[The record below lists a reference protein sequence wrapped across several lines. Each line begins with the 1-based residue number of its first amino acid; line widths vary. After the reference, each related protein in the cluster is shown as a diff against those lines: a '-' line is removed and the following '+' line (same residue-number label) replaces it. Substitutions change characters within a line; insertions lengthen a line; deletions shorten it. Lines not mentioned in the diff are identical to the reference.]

1 MTAPDKNQK
10 YNDGRNKV
18 KAIFGAHG
26 ENAIAALEPVA
37 PDLARQIYEHAY
49 GDTYA
54 RDTLNLRD
62 RSLVTI
68 AGLTALGYPQQQLAS
83 HIRGGLNVGLDRSE
97 IVETITHMALYAG
110 FPAAVNAALTAKEVF
125 SDLDGHSQ
133 EAPQ

>member
-1 MTAPDKNQK
+1 MTAPDKYTYGRQK
-10 YNDGRNKV
+10 L
-18 KAIFGAHG
+18 KAVFGEHG
-26 ENAIAALEPVA
+26 ENAVAALEPVA

-54 RDTLNLRD
+54 RETLNLRD

-83 HIRGGLNVGLDRSE
+83 HIRGGLNVGLDRDE

-110 FPAAVNAALTAKEVF
+110 FPAAVNTALTAKDVF
-125 SDLDGHSQ
+125 ADLDAHPQ
-133 EAPQ
+133 ETP

>member
-1 MTAPDKNQK
+1 MTAPDSNEK
-10 YNDGRNKV
+10 YKDGRNKV

-26 ENAIAALEPVA
+26 ENAVAALEPVA

-83 HIRGGLNVGLDRSE
+83 HIRGGLNVGLERSE

>member
-1 MTAPDKNQK
+1 MTAPDK
-10 YNDGRNKV
+10 YTDGRNKL
-18 KAIFGAHG
+18 KAIFGTHG
-26 ENAIAALEPVA
+26 ENAVAALEPVA

-54 RDTLNLRD
+54 RETLNLRD

-83 HIRGGLNVGLDRSE
+83 HIRGGLNVGLERDE

-110 FPAAVNAALTAKEVF
+110 FPAAVNAALTAKDVF
-125 SDLDGHSQ
+125 ADLDAHPQ
-133 EAPQ
+133 ETP

>member
-1 MTAPDKNQK
+1 MKAPDK
-10 YNDGRNKV
+10 YTDGRQKL
-18 KAIFGAHG
+18 KAVFGEHG
-26 ENAIAALEPVA
+26 ENAVAALEPVA

-54 RDTLNLRD
+54 RETLNLRD

-83 HIRGGLNVGLDRSE
+83 HIRGGLNVGLDREE

-110 FPAAVNAALTAKEVF
+110 FPAAVNAALTAKDVF
-125 SDLDGHSQ
+125 ADLDAHPQ
-133 EAPQ
+133 ETP

>member
-10 YNDGRNKV
+10 YNDGQNKV

-26 ENAIAALEPVA
+26 ENAVATLEPVA

>member
-1 MTAPDKNQK
+1 MTAPDK
-10 YNDGRNKV
+10 YTDGRQKL
-18 KAIFGAHG
+18 KAIFGEHG
-26 ENAIAALEPVA
+26 ETAMAALAPVA

-54 RDTLNLRD
+54 RETLNLRD

-83 HIRGGLNVGLDRSE
+83 HIRGGLNVGLDRDE

-110 FPAAVNAALTAKEVF
+110 FPAAVNAALTAKDVF
-125 SDLDGHSQ
+125 ADLDANNQ
-133 EAPQ
+133 ETP